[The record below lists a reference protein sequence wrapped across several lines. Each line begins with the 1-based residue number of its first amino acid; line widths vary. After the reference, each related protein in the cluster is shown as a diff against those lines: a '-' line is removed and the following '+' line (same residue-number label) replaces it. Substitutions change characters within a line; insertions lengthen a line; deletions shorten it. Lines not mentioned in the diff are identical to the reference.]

1 MRNRN
6 PFSNRRR
13 QSTRERRRA
22 AEPSVRQ
29 TRRVVLALRA
39 DAAREIKKGLLQRI
53 MSRKDKSSVD

>member
-6 PFSNRRR
+6 PFSNRRL

-29 TRRVVLALRA
+29 KRRVVLALRD